1 MTAAPEHPGE
11 PPGEA
16 QGEYAPSRDAKRS
29 RATGLPRSSKRRMSR
44 GRRAW
49 YALLVIAIRGLLA
62 LLWGT
67 CRVVAVRGEAQLDPA
82 ARGAAPAV
90 IVYWHQMHLF
100 CAWLLARQ
108 VRRGLPLA
116 VLTSPSVSGEVPAAI
131 IRRWG
136 MRPLRGSSTRASGE
150 ALREMYR
157 VVASD
162 RESLVITADGPKGP
176 LHEFKPGAL
185 LLARMSRAPVLPMA
199 YAARP
204 CLRWGTWDRFLVPWP
219 FSRVAVVV
227 GDPVHVP
234 RDTAIADLPALARD
248 METRLHGLAAEAEA
262 LLRS

>member
-1 MTAAPEHPGE
+1 MTAAPERPAMG
-11 PPGEA
+11 PDEA
-16 QGEYAPSRDAKRS
+16 QGEYAPSRAAKRS

-49 YALLVIAIRGLLA
+49 YALVVAAIRGLLA

-67 CRVVAVRGEAQLDPA
+67 CRVVAVRGEERLDPA
-82 ARGAAPAV
+82 ARGPAPAV

-185 LLARMSRAPVLPMA
+185 LLARMSRAPVIPMA

-204 CLRWGTWDRFLVPWP
+204 CLRWGTWDQFLVPWP

-227 GDPVHVP
+227 GEPVQVP

-248 METRLHGLAAEAEA
+248 MEARLHALAEEAA
-262 LLRS
+262 TLLRG

>member
-1 MTAAPEHPGE
+1 MTAAPGRPGHRSE
-11 PPGEA
+11 EA
-16 QGEYAPSRDAKRS
+16 HGAYAPSRDAKQS

-49 YALLVIAIRGLLA
+49 YAVLVAAIRGFLA

-67 CRVVAVRGEAQLDPA
+67 CRVVAVRGEEHLDPA
-82 ARGAAPAV
+82 ARGAEPAV

-150 ALREMYR
+150 ALRDMYR
-157 VVASD
+157 VVATD

-185 LLARMSRAPVLPMA
+185 LLARMSRAPVIPMA
-199 YAARP
+199 YAAAP
-204 CLRWGTWDRFLVPWP
+204 CTNWRTWDRFLVPWP
-219 FSRVAVVV
+219 FSRVAVVI
-227 GDPVHVP
+227 GEPVRVP
-234 RDTAIADLPALARD
+234 RDAAMGDLPALARE
-248 METRLHGLAAEAEA
+248 MEARLQALAEEAGS
-262 LLRS
+262 LLRG

>member
-1 MTAAPEHPGE
+1 MTAAPERPGE
-11 PPGEA
+11 PSGEA
-16 QGEYAPSRDAKRS
+16 QGEYAPSRDAKRW

-67 CRVVAVRGEAQLDPA
+67 CRVVAVRGDARLDPA